1 MELLQTGVKRSR
13 QIFSHFCRPPSS
25 FAIILSG
32 LVLCLALATSAPGQ
46 DVNARFPD
54 PSQVTADYPD
64 EVQRYA
70 AFSTLN
76 DALMADAPKP
86 MSRAA
91 YDKSS
96 LYMATYNGIESL
108 HLMAGRQSPA
118 YQTWAAQRDKM
129 IDDFTFRRSVLA
141 KYQLTA
147 LKPIAR
153 PPPPSAV
160 PVAPAYQNNYAQA
173 APVNFA
179 QPSGNPQIYDQSS
192 PGDRL
197 NRLCVRALP
206 VVAVSLV
213 GMIWLPWLMLGRAGI
228 KSRFSQPPAL
238 EPNGNLPPLPESL
251 RVIQLPGVRY
261 FVKTYSG
268 LALGKETSVY
278 TSSYTETTPDRIEI
292 IGGIEKRTPGQTTST
307 RTSRRTDTLRMR
319 TPDGREATWT
329 LTGSS
334 GDRIF
339 VGQIITGI
347 ARPVKADFFEFV
359 LVYNHNTGEFV
370 RVEEGLDSAHRPGG
384 FLGWLAQPLSTL
396 IGSVGFGILV
406 AYFLTSGIGN
416 LINVGGVDFFI
427 GLWVVGG
434 FCALTV
440 AFFTMHLLKYK
451 ITQRRNARLLSQYG
465 PQFRQYF
472 EQITSG
478 LKEHLGVR

>member
-1 MELLQTGVKRSR
+1 MRILKRRGRVHEFFGGCFATARLPLAIFVFVAGLAVRLPAQNPDVTG
-13 QIFSHFCRPPSS
+13 
-25 FAIILSG
+25 
-32 LVLCLALATSAPGQ
+32 
-46 DVNARFPD
+46 RFPD

-86 MSRAA
+86 MSRAN

-96 LYMATYNGIESL
+96 LYMATYNSIESL
-108 HLMAGRQSPA
+108 HLMAGRQSPD
-118 YQTWAAQRDKM
+118 YRTWAAQRDQM

-141 KYQLTA
+141 KYELTA

-160 PVAPAYQNNYAQA
+160 PGAPAYQNNYAQA
-173 APVNFA
+173 APVTFA
-179 QPSGNPQIYDQSS
+179 QPSVNLQIYDQSS

-206 VVAVSLV
+206 VVAVSLA

-261 FVKTYSG
+261 YVKTYSG
-268 LALGKETSVY
+268 LLLGKETSVY
-278 TSSYTETTPDRIEI
+278 TSSYTETTPDRIET
-292 IGGIEKRTPGQTTST
+292 IGGIERRTPGQTTST

-319 TPDGREATWT
+319 TPEGREATWT
-329 LTGSS
+329 LTGNS

-339 VGQIITGI
+339 AGQVITGI
-347 ARPVKADFFEFV
+347 ARPVKADFSEFV
-359 LVYNHNTGEFV
+359 LLYNHNTGEFV

-440 AFFTMHLLKYK
+440 AFFTINLLKYK
-451 ITQRRNARLLSQYG
+451 LTQRRNGRLLSQYG
-465 PQFRQYF
+465 PQFRQYL
-472 EQITSG
+472 EQITPG
-478 LKEHLGVR
+478 LNHRLGLM